1 MDVTQIIQTTV
12 FLLLAVLI
20 LVNYIVIKKPYK
32 YLIILFIVPAIIVQT
47 PVVKNLNRKL
57 ELIFGTIYFML
68 TIIFLIYLCGTFR
81 TIKGYWILSK
91 IK

>member
-1 MDVTQIIQTTV
+1 MNVTQIIQTTA

-20 LVNYIVIKKPYK
+20 LVDYIVIKKPYK

-47 PVVKNLNRKL
+47 PVVKNLNRNL

-68 TIIFLIYLCGTFR
+68 TIIFLIYYGVR
-81 TIKGYWILSK
+81 EASRKK
-91 IK
+91 